1 MIDLNRA
8 PYHKIYVGLT
18 KADIDLDVGRL
29 KTIISAM
36 LTQIG
41 VGSSVQ
47 GLDEHIHEVTRHIS
61 CYLLRQQLT
70 FTSYLQICRYGGAE
84 LHSVAAFLGGVVA
97 HEVIKLVT
105 GQYVPLDNMII
116 YNAVTSNVTTY
127 KLE

>member
-1 MIDLNRA
+1 MTDLNKA
-8 PYHKIYVGLT
+8 QYHKIYVGLT
-18 KADIDLDVGRL
+18 EADIELDMGRL

-61 CYLLRQQLT
+61 CYLLRQQL
-70 FTSYLQICRYGGAE
+70 TSYLQICRYGGAE